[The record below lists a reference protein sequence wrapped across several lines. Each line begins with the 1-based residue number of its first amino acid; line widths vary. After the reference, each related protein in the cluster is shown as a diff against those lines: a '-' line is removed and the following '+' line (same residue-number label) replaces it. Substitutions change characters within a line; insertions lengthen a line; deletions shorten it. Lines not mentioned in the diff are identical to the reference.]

1 MMRWPEADPRVA
13 GLLQEVGAAYVWLP
27 WEAPGDR
34 RAFLDSCRRTGIRAI
49 AEVAAGEAARLGE
62 VRAAGFAGAAI
73 EGETDATRPAAL
85 ARKYAGMEVFALL
98 EPAQLRGPIEP
109 ARAVLRAGLWP
120 GSRRPE
126 PGQAAATQ
134 QTWLDANLHLI
145 AWLRARFPQRDAVLG
160 YRADEEAGVAKGQRV
175 PFWTAELSLA
185 EAAVAGG
192 AVVFSL
198 PDAFR
203 EALLSGQGMAREAW
217 ETLVETR
224 RFLAQHAQE
233 FRRPVASRVA
243 VLVGELQEC
252 GEILNLLFRYN
263 VSPAVIDADAAAGLE
278 QFRILVAVG
287 LGSHPA
293 AARATLRFARAGG
306 QLLVAPA
313 GENEPAWWKGAG
325 LRKLRGEEERDVYA
339 LDRGAILVYR
349 APVADP
355 GEFALDVI
363 DALGWRRR
371 DLRIWGAD
379 AVIGLLH
386 RQPGGE
392 VSVELLNYGGRAG
405 DFLIRLEGTFRKAV
419 LRQPGAPPLH
429 LRAAVRGSG
438 TEIEMPRISRVASLL
453 LT

>member
-1 MMRWPEADPRVA
+1 MRWPEADARVVS
-13 GLLQEVGAAYVWLP
+13 LLREIGAARVWLP

-34 RAFLDSCRRTGIRAI
+34 RAFLDACRRAGIRAI
-49 AEVAAGEAARLGE
+49 AEVPAGEAARLGE
-62 VRAAGFAGAAI
+62 VRAAGFDGAAI
-73 EGETDATRPAAL
+73 EGETDPARSAAL
-85 ARKYAGMEVFALL
+85 ARKHSELEMFALL
-98 EPAQLRGPIEP
+98 EPARLRTPVEP
-109 ARAVLRAGLWP
+109 ARAILRAGLWP

-134 QTWLDANLHLI
+134 QAWLDANIHLI
-145 AWLRARFPQRDAVLG
+145 AWLRARFPQREPVLG
-160 YRADEEAGVAKGQRV
+160 YRADEAAGVAKGQRV

-185 EAAVAGG
+185 EAVVAGG
-192 AVVFSL
+192 AVVLSL
-198 PDAFR
+198 PDFFR

-217 ETLVETR
+217 DSLVITR
-224 RFLAQHAQE
+224 RFLGQHAEE

-243 VLVGELQEC
+243 VLVGELEEC
-252 GEILNLLFRYN
+252 GEILNLLFRHN
-263 VSPAVIDADAAAGLE
+263 VSPAVIDADAPAALDG
-278 QFRILVAVG
+278 RRVLVAVG

-293 AARATLRFARAGG
+293 AARAALQFARAGG
-306 QLLVAPA
+306 QVLVAPA
-313 GENEPAWWKGAG
+313 NENEPAWWKAPG

-339 LDRGAILVYR
+339 LDGGAILVYR

-363 DALGWRRR
+363 DVLGWRRR

-379 AVIGLLH
+379 AIIGLLH
-386 RQPGGE
+386 RQPGGG

-405 DFLIRLEGTFRKAV
+405 EFLIRLEGEFREAV
-419 LRQPGAPPLH
+419 LRQPGARPSP
-429 LRAAVRGSG
+429 LRAAVRGAG